1 MNIAAN
7 SYSIGATPI
16 SPDRLGRLLSR
27 GYQIG
32 DKVAYKG
39 ITGTLT
45 DYDAVGSDSTARILI
60 DGSSITL
67 WDCEWIDITRNDG
80 AEPRLTPFHKE

>member
-1 MNIAAN
+1 MMNIAAN
-7 SYSIGATPI
+7 SYSIDATPT

-32 DKVAYKG
+32 DKVSYKG

-45 DYDAVGSDSTARILI
+45 DHDAVGADSTARILI

-67 WDCEWIDITRNDG
+67 WDCEWIDITKAKG
-80 AEPRLTPFHKE
+80 E